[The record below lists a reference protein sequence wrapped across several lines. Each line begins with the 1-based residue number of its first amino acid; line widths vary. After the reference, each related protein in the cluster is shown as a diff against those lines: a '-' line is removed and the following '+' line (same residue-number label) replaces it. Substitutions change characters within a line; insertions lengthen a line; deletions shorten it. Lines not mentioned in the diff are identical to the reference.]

1 MGAEDWLLQRIKF
14 PAPRLDFLLGGRR
27 VSFED
32 VNQKELRVAELSRFD
47 QTTMLLQHIVD
58 PPPCCSCSA
67 NATAAS
73 LGKVGGKPS

>member
-1 MGAEDWLLQRIKF
+1 MNCLLQRIKF

-32 VNQKELRVAELSRFD
+32 VNQKELRVAELSRFFE
-47 QTTMLLQHIVD
+47 QTTMILQHIVD
-58 PPPCCSCSA
+58 PPHYYSCSA

-73 LGKVGGKPS
+73 LGKVGGKPSK